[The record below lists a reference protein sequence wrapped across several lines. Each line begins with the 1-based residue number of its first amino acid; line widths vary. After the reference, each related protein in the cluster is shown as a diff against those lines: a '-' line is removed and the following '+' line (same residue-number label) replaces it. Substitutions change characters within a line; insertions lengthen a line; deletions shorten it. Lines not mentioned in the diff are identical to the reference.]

1 MKTIDGLI
9 QGSPE
14 WAAHRATTRNASDA
28 PVVMGASPYKTRAE
42 LVREYATGIRPEVSD
57 ATQRLFDRGHDVE
70 PLLRAYAERQTGEDL
85 YPVTGI
91 SDDGYLGASFDG
103 VTMLEDCIFEG
114 KLANKAKME
123 AVRAGRI
130 PEGDYWQVA
139 QQFAVCETAE
149 TCMYVCGDG
158 SDDGTVHLL
167 VSREMVADDIPNLIA
182 AWKQFDADVAA
193 YQPEPAK
200 AAPVAAAVEGFG
212 ALMLRVEGRVLSTN
226 LDAFKAGA
234 EAFIARLP
242 KPADLQTDQDFVDA
256 IAAVKACEDAE
267 DRIKAEK
274 AAALAQMA
282 DVDAVMR
289 AADNISEIIRA
300 ARLSLDRVVKAE
312 KDNRKNDLIRGGV
325 DAIRDHYHAINPTV
339 AGFEISIPGS
349 LSVDMGA
356 AIKGL
361 KSLDSMRDKIS
372 AAVANAKIS
381 ASQEADR
388 RRACIALLPDD
399 RSLFPDVRELVAT
412 KQPDDLKNLIA
423 ARIADHK
430 AREQARRDA
439 ERARIRAEEEARAQR
454 EADAKADQERQRIRA
469 EEQAKARQEA
479 EDRRR
484 LDAHASA
491 ERSATAVESMARSEE
506 PPKYDA
512 TPIKSANDDGAR
524 IRLGELNAL
533 IAPLS
538 ISADGLAQLGFEHV
552 ATEKAAKLYRA
563 SDLPRILGA
572 MSRHLMSVDRL
583 ERAA

>member
-1 MKTIDGLI
+1 MNYTTHDIVQGTDG
-9 QGSPE
+9 
-14 WAAHRATTRNASDA
+14 WAVHRSAHLNGSDA
-28 PVVMGASPYKTRAE
+28 AAMLGISKFKSRTD
-42 LVREYATGIRPEVSD
+42 LVREYATGVQAEIDP
-57 ATQRLFDRGHDVE
+57 ATQKRF
-70 PLLRAYAERQTGEDL
+70 
-85 YPVTGI
+85 
-91 SDDGYLGASFDG
+91 DDGHAY
-103 VTMLEDCIFEG
+103 
-114 KLANKAKME
+114 E
-123 AVRAGRI
+123 AAARPLVEVDIADELF
-130 PEGDYWQVA
+130 PS
-139 QQFAVCETAE
+139 T
-149 TCMYVCGDG
+149 
-158 SDDGTVHLL
+158 
-167 VSREMVADDIPNLIA
+167 VSRTVDGLPLSSSLDGFTMDGRRTWEHKTLNSALESALRQQEIPAEYHPQLEQGLLITGA
-182 AWKQFDADVAA
+182 ESALFSASRGTPETLLTVEYRSNPELREKIIAGWKQLQADVAA
-193 YQPEPAK
+193 YIPETVT

-430 AREQARRDA
+430 AREQARLDA

-491 ERSATAVESMARSEE
+491 ERSAATVETMASSEE

-512 TPIKSANDDGAR
+512 KPSNDSGAR

-552 ATEKAAKLYRA
+552 ATDKAAKLYRA

-572 MSRHLMSVDRL
+572 MSRHLMSADKL
-583 ERAA
+583 GRAA